1 MILWG
6 NPAALPLPI
15 PRAGPGDP
23 EGVLRHVPV
32 GTGLRFQLPACS
44 SKAQWATAS
53 LRSRTS
59 RVRVMAAA
67 GFMRQDPRAASW
79 ARGNGS
85 RVGLTFAR
93 KQHPDH

>member
-23 EGVLRHVPV
+23 EGVLWRVPV

-53 LRSRTS
+53 LCSRTS
-59 RVRVMAAA
+59 HIRVMAAA
-67 GFMRQDPRAASW
+67 GLMRQGLRAASW
-79 ARGNGS
+79 ARGKWP